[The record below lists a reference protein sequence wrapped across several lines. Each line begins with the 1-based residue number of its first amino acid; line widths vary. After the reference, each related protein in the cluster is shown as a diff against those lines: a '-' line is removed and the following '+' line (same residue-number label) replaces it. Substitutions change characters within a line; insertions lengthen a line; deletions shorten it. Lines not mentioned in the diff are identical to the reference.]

1 MKTIK
6 NKNKKTS
13 FQTNLEKDSDH
24 HEEEVKES
32 PYSGEFVKKQEK
44 TNHQIKQHHQEI
56 SPQKEEN
63 NRAFQ
68 KAQKKMIYMETDKEP
83 SEILPGFYL
92 GSVGAAC
99 NKKALHE
106 YKIKHILCCSD
117 GIEPAYPT
125 VILFLLLS
133 ILLTSFRNMNIKF

>member
-1 MKTIK
+1 MKPTK
-6 NKNKKTS
+6 NKTKKGED
-13 FQTNLEKDSDH
+13 LEKDCH
-24 HEEEVKES
+24 KEEEKES
-32 PYSGEFVKKQEK
+32 PKKNQKKQ
-44 TNHQIKQHHQEI
+44 NHQQSNEEI
-56 SPQKEEN
+56 SEN

-117 GIEPAYPT
+117 GIEPAFPE
-125 VILFLLLS
+125 VS
-133 ILLTSFRNMNIKF
+133 IT

>member
-1 MKTIK
+1 MKTTTK
-6 NKNKKTS
+6 NKTKKGEVLDDTN
-13 FQTNLEKDSDH
+13 FQKNSH
-24 HEEEVKES
+24 QEEEKES
-32 PYSGEFVKKQEK
+32 PKKYSK
-44 TNHQIKQHHQEI
+44 NHNQPKEEI
-56 SPQKEEN
+56 SEN

-117 GIEPAYPT
+117 GIEPAYPEVFT
-125 VILFLLLS
+125 FIFAS
-133 ILLTSFRNMNIKF
+133 S